1 MDDRELLGSQVTL
14 PSLGIPYGGKSEVTI
29 LPTTT
34 KEEKMLTSAG
44 PNSGLSIVDTLIARC
59 VRGLGEDVTPDQLLV
74 GDRNYLMLA
83 IRAVGFGKE
92 YQYQVDCPSCKQIFV
107 HKVDLPDDVDVV
119 SLKKGFQEPFE
130 VTLPVSGTKLEL
142 RLLRGSDEKEI
153 QKYEEKI
160 YRHVNVQDAGDPS
173 YDFRRA
179 RHVVRLTK
187 KDGTVIENNSEEATM
202 QIIAIMQDF
211 VSRDNVE
218 FRNCLSEN
226 DCGVD
231 SELQYQCPKCSNVFT
246 KMLPMTIEFFR
257 PGGNRGIRYL

>member
-1 MDDRELLGSQVTL
+1 MDDRELLGSPVTL
-14 PSLGIPYGGKSEVTI
+14 PSLGIPYGIKSEVTI

-34 KEEKMLTSAG
+34 KEEKMLTSSG

-59 VRGLGEDVTPDQLLV
+59 VRGLGEISPDQLLT

-92 YQYQVDCPSCKQIFV
+92 YQYQVDCPSCKQIFL
-107 HKVDLPDDVDVV
+107 HKVDLPDDVEIV
-119 SLKKGFQEPFE
+119 SLKKTFQEPFQ
-130 VTLPVSGTKLEL
+130 VTLPVSGVKLEM
-142 RLLRGSDEKEI
+142 RLLRGEDEKAI
-153 QKYEEKI
+153 QKFEEKV
-160 YRHVNVQDAGDPS
+160 YRHVNVQESGDPS

-179 RHVVRLTK
+179 RHVVRLIK
-187 KDGTVIENNSEEATM
+187 KDGTVIENNSDEANS

-211 VSRDNVE
+211 VSRDNVAI
-218 FRNCLSEN
+218 RNCLSEN

-231 SELQYQCPKCSNVFT
+231 SELQYQCPKCSNIFT

-257 PGGNRGIRYL
+257 PGGDRGIRYL